1 MILIRTKSRAFVLFL
16 SAAQLGFTFCRSS
29 FSLRN
34 KTMFPDVA
42 FTQLVALPLQLKKSE
57 YSRSQ
62 SGGRDSVLQQMKI
75 FG

>member
-1 MILIRTKSRAFVLFL
+1 
-16 SAAQLGFTFCRSS
+16 
-29 FSLRN
+29 
-34 KTMFPDVA
+34 MFPDVA